1 MLLKEAIVFS
11 VCLLSLVCGI
21 VGGLIAI
28 VV

>member
-11 VCLLSLVCGI
+11 VCLLSLVIGV
-21 VGGLIAI
+21 VGGLVAI